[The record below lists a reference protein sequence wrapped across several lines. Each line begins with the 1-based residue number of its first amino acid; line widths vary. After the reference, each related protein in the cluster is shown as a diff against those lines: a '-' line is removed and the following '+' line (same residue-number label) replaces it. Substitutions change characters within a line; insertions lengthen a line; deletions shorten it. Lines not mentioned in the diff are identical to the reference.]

1 MYDIVFSLCM
11 VLSEK
16 QEFFY
21 IERTFDRIKSS
32 FFSDTVV
39 AYLFLFS
46 SRLPLDFVGVES
58 FGRAGSSLT
67 NPPRTLDNSIPWTG
81 KQAVYKFYP
90 GRVTLPPNIARL

>member
-21 IERTFDRIKSS
+21 IERTFDTIQTL
-32 FFSDTVV
+32 FFSNTVV
-39 AYLFLFS
+39 SNLFLFS

-67 NPPRTLDNSIPWTG
+67 YTPRTLELISTMS
-81 KQAVYKFYP
+81 
-90 GRVTLPPNIARL
+90 